1 MVPTAIATWCAAG
14 REWKPTPDVSSAA
27 PAAWQFWLDTEP
39 RPGWANM
46 ALDAGLLDLAEQG
59 QALLRVYRWSP
70 PCLSFGRNEPALRRY
85 DRSRI
90 EQLGIDVVRRPT
102 GGRAVWHADELTYAV
117 AAPGELLGALRDAY
131 RTIHELL
138 AAALHR
144 LGAPVALAP
153 APVTSPS
160 LGSGACFAAPV
171 GGELVLGPDKLVGSA
186 QVRQGIALL
195 QHGSLLLAGSQSVA
209 SEVTLGEAPVLR
221 DGTLAT
227 ALGRR
232 VGFDEA
238 ALAVRDAAR
247 DWQQDWHEVRDNGPL
262 LRAARPHEKR
272 FRSPD
277 WTWRR

>member
-1 MVPTAIATWCAAG
+1 MPTAIATSSAAG
-14 REWKPTPDVSSAA
+14 RERKLTPDVSWAA
-27 PAAWQFWLDTEP
+27 PATWQFWLDPEP

-46 ALDAGLLDLAEQG
+46 ALDAGMLDLAEQG
-59 QALLRVYRWSP
+59 QAVLRVYRWSP

-90 EQLGIDVVRRPT
+90 GRLGIDVVRRPT
-102 GGRAVWHADELTYAV
+102 GGRAVWHAEELTYAV
-117 AAPGELLGALRDAY
+117 AAPGELLGALREAY

-138 AAALHR
+138 ASALHR
-144 LGAPVALAP
+144 LGARVALAP
-153 APVTSPS
+153 TPATSLG

-186 QVRQGIALL
+186 QVRQGTALL

-209 SEVTLGEAPVLR
+209 SEVTVGEAPALR

-227 ALGRR
+227 ALGRQ

-238 ALAVRDAAR
+238 ALAVRDAAFG
-247 DWQQDWHEVRDNGPL
+247 WQQDWHEVRDNGPL
-262 LRAARPHEKR
+262 LNAARPHEER